1 MMACMIV
8 VIQGDLPLGDTLA
21 ESGEGRG
28 GHACRNVSIHLRGSQ
43 DLNRNPGSRD
53 CRWDMQGDVAVLD
66 QP

>member
-28 GHACRNVSIHLRGSQ
+28 GEGMHAGTFPFTFVEVRT
-43 DLNRNPGSRD
+43 
-53 CRWDMQGDVAVLD
+53 
-66 QP
+66 